1 MSTPWLSLFQWIERF
16 RPAQTE
22 PSSAA
27 SALEPRQ
34 IPVSSACCHIWTEP
48 SLPLC
53 PETPTTVST
62 EQGRPGPKGFRHP
75 QVISD
80 AWRSQAGRCPDT
92 RAGGRADLCL
102 PENRPKPP
110 SLLSDRGAGVGV
122 LGSSRSGGEPPASEW
137 ARGCPW
143 PRGLPRPAGRELWAE
158 SCWAGGPQTPNFAG
172 LFCQVLELRTVL
184 LLAILGRGCSSAENG
199 PRRKW

>member
-1 MSTPWLSLFQWIERF
+1 MPWLSLFQWLERL

-53 PETPTTVST
+53 PETPSTVST
-62 EQGRPGPKGFRHP
+62 ERGRPGPKGFRHP
-75 QVISD
+75 PVISD
-80 AWRSQAGRCPDT
+80 AWRSQAGRRPDT

-110 SLLSDRGAGVGV
+110 SLLSARAAGVGV

-137 ARGCPW
+137 ARGCAW
-143 PRGLPRPAGRELWAE
+143 PSPT
-158 SCWAGGPQTPNFAG
+158 CWAGAVGGALLGWGTSDTRLRRSVLQSSRTQDCPFACNSG
-172 LFCQVLELRTVL
+172 KRLQLR
-184 LLAILGRGCSSAENG
+184 
-199 PRRKW
+199 